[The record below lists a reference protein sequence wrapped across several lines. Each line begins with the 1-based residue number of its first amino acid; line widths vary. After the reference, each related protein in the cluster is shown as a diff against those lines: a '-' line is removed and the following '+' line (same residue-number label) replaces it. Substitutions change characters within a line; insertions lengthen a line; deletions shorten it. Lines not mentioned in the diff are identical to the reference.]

1 MKRIPV
7 LIYLWMLPGLCTAL
21 AQEPAD
27 TAALAETLPAAESA
41 TAGSAAPETPND
53 VLWTEANTAY
63 VNGDFA
69 AAVERYRTITERGY
83 VSPALHYNLANALFK
98 QGRLGESILHYH
110 RALQLSPG
118 DEDIRYNLAIAEE
131 RTKDSIEQVPEFFVT
146 TWLRALRRT
155 MSGNGWATLSL
166 AALAAAAVAVLFY
179 LLASRL
185 WMRKAGFYATVALVL
200 LFAAATRFASLERR
214 EALDRR
220 GAVVM
225 SSSAPVKSSPDGKAT
240 DLFVLH
246 EGTTVR
252 ITHTLGDWCEV
263 LIADGKKGWI
273 ERSRIE
279 II

>member
-1 MKRIPV
+1 MKRITVYLLLLLALGPV
-7 LIYLWMLPGLCTAL
+7 PAL

-27 TAALAETLPAAESA
+27 TAALPGTIPAAGFA
-41 TAGSAAPETPND
+41 PAAD
-53 VLWTEANTAY
+53 VPGDALWTEANTAY

-69 AAVERYRTITERGY
+69 TAVERYRAILERGY

-98 QGRLGESILHYH
+98 QGRLGESILNYR

-131 RTKDSIEQVPEFFVT
+131 RTKDSIEQVPEFFATV
-146 TWLRALRRT
+146 WLRALRRT
-155 MSGNGWATLSL
+155 MSGNGWTVLSL
-166 AALAAAAVAVLFY
+166 SALAAAAVAVLFY
-179 LLASRL
+179 LLASRM
-185 WMRKAGFYATVALVL
+185 WMRKAGFYSMVVLVL
-200 LFAAATRFASLERR
+200 LFVAATRFASLERR

-252 ITHTLGDWCEV
+252 INNTLGDWCEV

-279 II
+279 VI

>member
-1 MKRIPV
+1 MKHLSV
-7 LIYLWMLPGLCTAL
+7 YLWLLLGLCTAS

-27 TAALAETLPAAESA
+27 TAALPETVPATEILPAAEVS
-41 TAGSAAPETPND
+41 ND
-53 VLWTEANTAY
+53 TFWTEANTAY

-69 AAVERYRTITERGY
+69 TAIDRYRTIAERGY

-155 MSGNGWATLSL
+155 MSGNGWTALSL
-166 AALAAAAVAVLFY
+166 VALAAAAVAVLFY

-185 WMRKAGFYATVALVL
+185 WMRKAGFYATVVL
-200 LFAAATRFASLERR
+200 AVLFVAATRFALLERR
-214 EALDRR
+214 EAIDRR

-225 SSSAPVKSSPDGKAT
+225 SSSASVKSSPDGKAT

>member
-1 MKRIPV
+1 MKRIS
-7 LIYLWMLPGLCTAL
+7 IYLLLLLSAVSGPVL

-27 TAALAETLPAAESA
+27 TAALSETSPATEF
-41 TAGSAAPETPND
+41 APAHD
-53 VLWTEANTAY
+53 VSGDAFWNEANTAY

-69 AAVERYRTITERGY
+69 TAVERYRAILDRGY

-98 QGRLGESILHYH
+98 QGRLGDAILNYR

-131 RTKDSIEQVPEFFVT
+131 RTKDSIEQVPEFFATV
-146 TWLRALRRT
+146 WLRALRRT
-155 MSGNGWATLSL
+155 MSGNGWTALSL
-166 AALAAAAVAVLFY
+166 VALAAAAVAVLFY
-179 LLASRL
+179 LLASRM
-185 WMRKAGFYATVALVL
+185 WMRKAGFYSMVVLVL
-200 LFAAATRFASLERR
+200 LFLVATRFASLERR
-214 EALDRR
+214 DAIDRR

-252 ITHTLGDWCEV
+252 INNTLGDWCEV

-279 II
+279 VI